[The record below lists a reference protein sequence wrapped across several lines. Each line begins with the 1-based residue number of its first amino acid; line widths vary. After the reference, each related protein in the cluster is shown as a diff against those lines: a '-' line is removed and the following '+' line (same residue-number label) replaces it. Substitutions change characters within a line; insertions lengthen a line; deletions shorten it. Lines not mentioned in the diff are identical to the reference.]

1 MRSSFLVIMGL
12 VSSSATPALQ
22 GCCGE
27 EGVMGGFSVPAFS
40 FYSHGNAEMGC
51 VIIFAMSK
59 VRLREV
65 YQLAWDWLASK

>member
-1 MRSSFLVIMGL
+1 M
-12 VSSSATPALQ
+12 
-22 GCCGE
+22 E
-27 EGVMGGFSVPAFS
+27 GFSVPAFS